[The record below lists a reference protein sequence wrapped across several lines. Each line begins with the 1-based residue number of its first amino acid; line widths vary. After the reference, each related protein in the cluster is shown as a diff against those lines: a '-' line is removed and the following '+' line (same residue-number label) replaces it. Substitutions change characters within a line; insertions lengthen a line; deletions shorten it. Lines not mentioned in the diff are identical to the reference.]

1 MKVVVEIL
9 RRLFIIFLLVA
20 GVVFTKPY
28 WEAPVQQ
35 VMPEQLSEAF
45 DTVGNFTTGMVG
57 RIDFDALQQRAA
69 SIISSLA
76 GSEDESSDGA
86 AVTPE
91 LSIPEEQFFSIG
103 NVELGDSRQDVEG
116 MYGTP
121 ERESPNDYGV
131 EWSAYHDGYRNF
143 MMVAYDEED
152 TVRGLYTNH
161 DLISSRSDISLGT
174 PQGTVNE
181 MLGEPEETIQSG
193 HHIYQINDESA
204 YDLYLLEGVHAT
216 IFYDV
221 HEEDEVTA
229 IQLIDES
236 LEASKDGLFAPGTES
251 LAEGLAYQLFD
262 LTNAARVKHERPPLE
277 WHEEVSVTARN
288 HSTDMAENNYFN
300 HRNQE
305 GQSPFDRMEEDGISF
320 STAGE
325 NLAAGQPGSIFAHH
339 GLMNSEGH
347 RENILQSRFKEL
359 GTGVAFNEHDQ
370 PFYTEKFL
378 TRSWFN

>member
-1 MKVVVEIL
+1 MKAVVEIL
-9 RRLFIIFLLVA
+9 RRLFLILLLVSGA
-20 GVVFTKPY
+20 VFTKPY
-28 WEAPVQQ
+28 WEEPVRQI
-35 VMPEQLSEAF
+35 MPEQLSEAF
-45 DTVGNFTTGMVG
+45 DAAGDFTTGVIED
-57 RIDFDALQQRAA
+57 IDFDALQQRTA
-69 SIISSLA
+69 SLISSIT
-76 GSEDESSDGA
+76 GTESETVEEETS
-86 AVTPE
+86 TPE
-91 LSIPEEQFFSIG
+91 LSAPEEQFFSIG
-103 NVELGDSRQDVEG
+103 NIELGDSRESVEDI
-116 MYGTP
+116 YGAP
-121 ERESPNDYGV
+121 ERESLNEYGTA
-131 EWSAYHDGYRNF
+131 WAAYHEDYHNF
-143 MMVAYDEED
+143 MMVAFDEAD

-161 DLISSRSDISLGT
+161 DLISSRSNISLGT
-174 PQGTVNE
+174 PQSAVNE
-181 MLGEPEETIQSG
+181 ILGEPEETIQSG

-221 HEEDEVTA
+221 HQEDEVAA

-262 LTNAARVKHERPPLE
+262 LTNAARVKHGRPPLE
-277 WHEEVSVTARN
+277 WHEEVSATARN
-288 HSTDMAENNYFN
+288 HSADMAENNYFS